1 VENGTV
7 YTTEVYPDGCK
18 IDDEVGAAGIIILNG
33 KLAHQLKFK
42 LHGHRSNNQADH
54 IAILK
59 SSEKLEELQ
68 NGQDN
73 DKRAAIYTDSKI
85 TLDLL

>member
-1 VENGTV
+1 VENGTI

-18 IDDEVGAAGIIILNG
+18 IDDEVGTAGIIILNG
-33 KLAHQLKFK
+33 TLAHQLKFK
-42 LHGHRSNNQADH
+42 LHGHRSNNQADQ

-59 SSEKLEELQ
+59 TSEKLQKRQ

-73 DKRAAIYTDSKI
+73 DKRAAIYTDGKI
-85 TLDLL
+85 TLVLL